1 VWPAVSELSSA
12 IHDGEPRTGL
22 HHVELWVPDLAGA
35 LPGWRWLLETMGWM
49 PFQDWDAGRSW
60 RLDGVYLVI
69 EQSPAM
75 TAAEHERCR
84 PGLNHLAFHA
94 GDRTAVDA
102 LVAAAPTNGWQL
114 MFADRHPYAGGPDHY
129 AAYLSDRYGFEVEL
143 VAHDR

>member
-1 VWPAVSELSSA
+1 MSELSSA
-12 IHDGEPRTGL
+12 IHDGEPPSGL

-75 TAAEHERCR
+75 TAAEI
-84 PGLNHLAFHA
+84 
-94 GDRTAVDA
+94 
-102 LVAAAPTNGWQL
+102 
-114 MFADRHPYAGGPDHY
+114 M
-129 AAYLSDRYGFEVEL
+129 
-143 VAHDR
+143 